1 MSICK
6 LRDER
11 NFREIHVL
19 TDKSRNW
26 SKWIHTVWPAAKAPV
41 DAPDLR

>member
-26 SKWIHTVWPAAKAPV
+26 SK
-41 DAPDLR
+41 